1 MTVSLSISRLFSYC
15 KFQGQQ
21 VVYTAN
27 APGYVVIQ
35 GPDGNPVAVPM
46 QAVDDVVSAQESNT
60 QESRSPMVLVPASG
74 VMGGLPL
81 IGQDAPS
88 YAEQATGYPPQQ
100 VEMPPPYEHGQ
111 YTPLNEEVIHVAGLA

>member
-21 VVYTAN
+21 VEYTTN
-27 APGYVVIQ
+27 TPGYVVIQ

-46 QAVDDVVSAQESNT
+46 QGVDGVVSARESNT
-60 QESRSPMVLVPASG
+60 QESQSPMVLVPASG

-81 IGQDAPS
+81 IGQAAPS
-88 YAEQATGYPPQQ
+88 YAEPATGYPPQQ
-100 VEMPPPYEHGQ
+100 AEMPPPYEHGQ